1 MALRALKAT
10 AMFPFR
16 RRPKPSLSSLSIP
29 SHFICP
35 ISLDLMQDPV
45 TLPSGITYDRRTIE
59 LWLSSGHRTC
69 PVTLLSV
76 ELDDQLLIP
85 NHSIRRMIQDW
96 CVANR
101 SHGVERI
108 PTPKTPITSLQ
119 VSDTLAEISAA
130 CRSSDRLLC
139 AELIALLKKSAE
151 ESERNLRCI
160 LSNGATPVLAAAFL
174 RFKTENFLSAFAG
187 ISNLDDKETIL
198 QLTSD
203 ESLKSIILILSKG
216 SLSGKL
222 NAILV
227 LKELLVAVHETE
239 QAIRVARTE
248 QLVEKVVMLIKNPIS
263 LESTKASLVAAYY
276 LSFTQATKLAETGL
290 VPILLEIL
298 VDAEKSLSEK
308 ALAALDGVLEEE
320 KGRESAAE
328 HALAMPVLVKK
339 VFRVSDLATELAV
352 SGMWKVCRKWGEG
365 EEGRWEKCAVEAL
378 KVGAFQKLLLLLQ
391 MGCSDR
397 AKDRASELLRILNG
411 LEGKE
416 ECVETL
422 DFRGVKR
429 AL

>member
-1 MALRALKAT
+1 MIAAPSNSGSPPAT
-10 AMFPFR
+10 ALA
-16 RRPKPSLSSLSIP
+16 LSP
-29 SHFICP
+29 
-35 ISLDLMQDPV
+35 
-45 TLPSGITYDRRTIE
+45 
-59 LWLSSGHRTC
+59 
-69 PVTLLSV
+69 LLSV

-119 VSDTLAEISAA
+119 VSDMLAEISDA
-130 CRSSDRLLC
+130 CRSGDRLLC

-151 ESERNLRCI
+151 ESERNMRCI
-160 LSNGATPVLAAAFL
+160 LSNGATP
-174 RFKTENFLSAFAG
+174 
-187 ISNLDDKETIL
+187 
-198 QLTSD
+198 
-203 ESLKSIILILSKG
+203 
-216 SLSGKL
+216 L

-239 QAIRVARTE
+239 QAITVARTE
-248 QLVEKVVMLIKNPIS
+248 QLIEKVVMLIKNPIS

-308 ALAALDGVLEEE
+308 ALAALDGVLEEA
-320 KGRESAAE
+320 KGRESASE

-339 VFRVSDLATELAV
+339 VFRVSDLATEFAV
-352 SGMWKVCRKWGEG
+352 SGMWKMCRKWGEG
-365 EEGRWEKCAVEAL
+365 EEGRREKCAVEAL
-378 KVGAFQKLLLLLQ
+378 KFGAFQKLLLLLQ
-391 MGCSDR
+391 VGCSDR
-397 AKDRASELLRILNG
+397 VKDKASELLRILNG